1 MESYWIVTSW
11 VAAPLRG
18 GPRPDE
24 KSEVLPGSVRARCK
38 FGLSSF
44 LSATEGVL
52 LTESRG
58 HRQIG
63 HPLKGEWG
71 CVDEE
76 HSVYHTPGGSASCT
90 LWGHTY
96 SHPVVLTPLGNG
108 GAGLLA
114 PTSRHLPEPCQCEQ
128 GPPRVGTDGLTGR
141 SCKRR

>member
-108 GAGLLA
+108 GLVCWRQQLA
-114 PTSRHLPEPCQCEQ
+114 ICQS
-128 GPPRVGTDGLTGR
+128 RVG
-141 SCKRR
+141 